1 MKSSRPVYLDLLRI
15 RQPLPAI
22 ISLLHRLSGV
32 LLFLAI
38 PLLLLMLQMSLA
50 SPEGFRALQEN
61 FWFKLALFFLF
72 AAYAYHGFSG
82 LRFLMLDLHWGTA
95 LKSARISSWLVLA
108 ATLLS
113 LLILGG
119 WLW

>member
-1 MKSSRPVYLDLLRI
+1 MKSSRPIYLDLLRI

-22 ISLLHRLSGV
+22 ISFLHRISGV

-38 PLLLLMLQMSLA
+38 PLLLTILQSSLA
-50 SPEGFRALQEN
+50 SAQAFAALQQSIGIK
-61 FWFKLALFFLF
+61 WGLFFVF
-72 AAYAYHGFSG
+72 VAYGYHGFSG

-95 LKSARISSWLVLA
+95 LKSARISSWLVLG
-108 ATLLS
+108 ATFLS
-113 LLILGG
+113 LLILGA

>member
-1 MKSSRPVYLDLLRI
+1 MKQTRPIYLDLRQI

-38 PLLLLMLQMSLA
+38 PLLLTLFQTSLA
-50 SPEGFRALQEN
+50 SPETFSSLQSSLGL
-61 FWFKLALFFLF
+61 KIALFILLT
-72 AAYAYHGFSG
+72 AYSYHFYAG
-82 LRFLMLDLHWGTA
+82 LRFLLLDLHWGIR
-95 LKSARISSWLVLA
+95 LESARLSAWLVSFA
-108 ATLLS
+108 AILTTGLL
-113 LLILGG
+113 GF